1 MHKGTAAGSK
11 ELFLSFPLVDLVDRT
26 ELGFPVIYEVGYVGF
41 GATVLTQCVWKVAKA
56 HLRVRRDLP
65 TVLFA
70 MRIIG
75 HV

>member
-11 ELFLSFPLVDLVDRT
+11 AFFLSFPLIDLVDRT
-26 ELGFPVIYEVGYVGF
+26 VLGFLVEVGYVDF
-41 GATVLTQCVWKVAKA
+41 GAASRTPHVWRVAKA
-56 HLRVRRDLP
+56 HPKIRRDLL